1 MASWNAKLSLAVAM
15 RDAWANLDLGRY
27 PVGSASRAA
36 KAMELVTQTVRGILF
51 SFTSPTLTSLFIESP
66 TSLARQHPRC

>member
-36 KAMELVTQTVRGILF
+36 KAMELVTQTVRDVPLLF
-51 SFTSPTLTSLFIESP
+51 FV
-66 TSLARQHPRC
+66 R

>member
-1 MASWNAKLSLAVAM
+1 MSWNAKLSLVVAM

-36 KAMELVTQTVRGILF
+36 KAMELVTQTVRDILRSF
-51 SFTSPTLTSLFIESP
+51 SCSYADIVPFRVAYRPGLTASP
-66 TSLARQHPRC
+66 